1 MTIRIVANMSQ
12 PNRRRSHLFAIRGGK
27 RWSLRSPGVTRERG
41 PLLDRIHPEGVT
53 T

>member
-1 MTIRIVANMSQ
+1 MTIRIVAKVPQQNQ
-12 PNRRRSHLFAIRGGK
+12 RRSRLFPIREGK

-41 PLLDRIHPEGVT
+41 PVLDRIHPEGVT